1 MNLSKSSIKNLRAE
15 AHRMKLKPVVMVGQ
29 HGLSENVHLEIEGA
43 LTHHE
48 LLKIRI
54 PGQQRDDKKVM
65 IDAICDQHQAVLIQS
80 IGNVLVLYR
89 QNKENNRYAK
99 FLDKAKRSEPQ

>member
-15 AHRMKLKPVVMVGQ
+15 AQRMKLKPVVLVGQ
-29 HGLSENVHLEIEGA
+29 HGLSDNVHLEIDGA

-54 PGQQRDDKKVM
+54 PGQQRDDKKAL
-65 IDAICDQHQAVLIQS
+65 IEAICVQHHATLIQS
-80 IGNVLVLYR
+80 IGNILVLYR
-89 QNKENNRYAK
+89 QNKQNNRYAK
-99 FLDKAKRSEPQ
+99 FLDKVNCSEPR

>member
-1 MNLSKSSIKNLRAE
+1 MNLNKSSIKNLRAE

-29 HGLSENVHLEIEGA
+29 HGLSENVHQEIDIA

-54 PGQQRDDKKVM
+54 PGQERDDKKSM
-65 IDAICDQHQAVLIQS
+65 INSICNQHQANLIQS
-80 IGNVLVLYR
+80 IGNVVILYR
-89 QNKENNRYAK
+89 LNKKSNRFSM
-99 FLDKAKRSEPQ
+99 FLD